1 MYVYLCVREVKSSV
15 DLVQNVDWSRFE
27 EKEGE
32 NERQRHQRPVHTI
45 TPQSSVG
52 NFRTVSHDP
61 MFSKGTTFPHKHSD
75 DCRLFSTYRASGSV
89 AQTANFCFSRS
100 KISIL

>member
-75 DCRLFSTYRASGSV
+75 DCFLHTEPQEV
-89 AQTANFCFSRS
+89 LPTTANLCFSRS
-100 KISIL
+100 KISIP